1 MTTHARHRPAF
12 TARIAQLRRRR
23 QNLAKQIEDELRR
36 PVPCSIALKRLK
48 QQRVRLK
55 DQIASYSVH
64 SGGGDTRPAH
74 MA

>member
-1 MTTHARHRPAF
+1 MTTPARQRPAF

-23 QNLAKQIEDELRR
+23 QSLAMQIENEQRR

-55 DQIASYSVH
+55 DQIVRYSVQ
-64 SGGGDTRPAH
+64 SGGGDTSPAQ
-74 MA
+74 MV

>member
-1 MTTHARHRPAF
+1 MTTPARHRPALS
-12 TARIAQLRRRR
+12 ARIAQLRCRR
-23 QNLAKQIEDELRR
+23 QNLAEQIEDELQR

-55 DQIASYSVH
+55 DQIARYSVH

-74 MA
+74 LV